1 MSFEVAFY
9 LALAA
14 LVVLVIIYVATTQ
27 RQRTEML
34 FARRQMASLQTQS
47 EDLRQEK
54 DRYLSDLIVRGEE
67 LAAQQVRNEG
77 LQQKLETE
85 AEQLQQLQERFKKE
99 FEHLAGKLLEE
110 KSEKFTRQNQ
120 QQMETILKPFR
131 QRIQEFEKKVQ
142 DTYNEEARERF
153 SLQKEI
159 QRICTLNQTLSEQA
173 TNLTNALKA
182 DTRKQ
187 GSWGEV
193 LLERILE
200 TSGLQREIHYRRQD
214 SQVDAQGDI
223 KRPDVVILL
232 PENRHVVVDA
242 KVSLTAYERYFN
254 AQEDGDRQRFLKE
267 HLQSV
272 RQHIHG
278 LASKDYAGLFTQS
291 PDFVLMFIPIEPAY
305 GLALMEDNQL
315 FSDAFRKNVILVGV
329 SSLLATLRII
339 ESLWRLEQQNSNAA
353 EILRQGSQL
362 YDKIVGFVQDMQAL
376 GDKLKGAQGEYDQAI
391 KKLSEG
397 KGNLI
402 RKADQM
408 RALGLD
414 TRKRIPFLGSTED
427 D

>member
-9 LALAA
+9 LALVAV
-14 LVVLVIIYVATTQ
+14 VVLVIIYVVTTQ

-34 FARRQMASLQTQS
+34 FSRRQVASLQKQS

-54 DRYLSDLIVRGEE
+54 DRYLSDLIARGEE

-77 LQQKLETE
+77 LQQQLDKE

-267 HLQSV
+267 HLQSI

-278 LASKDYAGLFTQS
+278 LAGKDYAGLFTQS